1 MAEGSE
7 DRPEESWAST
17 MALLCG
23 ASAVALVVVFAIVGI
38 IVAIPALVLAKRG
51 QASMPPGSLSPRA
64 IVGRWLAVLA
74 IVVGIVSVT
83 LAFQQYFPNRS
94 SDSVLKPI
102 ASTSG

>member
-1 MAEGSE
+1 
-7 DRPEESWAST
+7 

-23 ASAVALVVVFAIVGI
+23 GSAVALALVFAVVGI
-38 IVAIPALVLAKRG
+38 IVAIPALILARRG
-51 QASMPPGSLSPRA
+51 EASMPPGSLSPRA

-94 SDSVLKPI
+94 SGSVLKPV
-102 ASTSG
+102 ASTTG